1 MEAQQSIQLH
11 IRTTHST
18 DPLLLKWYILR
29 ICNLPEDR
37 ETSAE
42 IQVETTSGKTEQ
54 VFLLRFMD
62 YSDSRSHRTLHCSSK
77 SSPELRASLSLT
89 ALAEALGFPGPS
101 WPLDLLFKKTQN
113 RAKHFPILQKL
124 QLTSSSSEQD

>member
-62 YSDSRSHRTLHCSSK
+62 YSDSGSHRTLHCSSK

-89 ALAEALGFPGPS
+89 ALAGS